1 MTFVAIFL
9 TGIGL
14 SMDAFAVAIAKGMT
28 LKKNL
33 LKNAIKIGAFFGI
46 FQALMPL
53 IGWFFGK
60 YFSGYIGS
68 FANYIAFILLTI
80 IGGKMVYES
89 IKEIRGDKNLN
100 EEEIK
105 EASIDLEENEDL
117 KSKDLIILAIAT
129 SIDALAVGVGFAF
142 LNVRIV
148 PSIIIIGITT
158 FVLCVIATLIGKKIG
173 GILQKYA
180 EIIGGVILIIIGIK
194 MLF

>member
-1 MTFVAIFL
+1 
-9 TGIGL
+9 
-14 SMDAFAVAIAKGMT
+14 MDAFAVAIAKGMT

-60 YFSGYIGS
+60 YFSGYIES

-89 IKEIRGDKNLN
+89 IKEIREEKNVQ
-100 EEEIK
+100 EEDMK
-105 EASIDLEENEDL
+105 EASIDLEENEEL
-117 KSKDLIILAIAT
+117 KSKDLIMLAIAT
-129 SIDALAVGVGFAF
+129 SIDALAVGVSFAF
-142 LNVRIV
+142 LNVSII

>member
-1 MTFVAIFL
+1 MTFVAIFF

-33 LKNAIKIGAFFGI
+33 LKNAIKIGGFFGI

-80 IGGKMVYES
+80 IGGKIVYES
-89 IKEIRGDKNLN
+89 IKEIREDKNLN

-117 KSKDLIILAIAT
+117 KSKGLIILAIAT
-129 SIDALAVGVGFAF
+129 SIDALAIGVSFAF
-142 LNVRIV
+142 LNVSIV